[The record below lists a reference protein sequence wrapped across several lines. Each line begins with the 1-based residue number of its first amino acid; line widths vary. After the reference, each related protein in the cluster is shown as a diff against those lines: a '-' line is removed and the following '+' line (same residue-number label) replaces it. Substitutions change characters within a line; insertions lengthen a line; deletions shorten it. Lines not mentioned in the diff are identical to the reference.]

1 MKNIFTKKTVL
12 ALALV
17 STLSTALYAQN
28 GQMRNNNSQEC
39 YMQNGDRGMMNNK
52 NSYNKSEM
60 QGMYIFSQLSLTND
74 QKTKIREIVRESRA
88 KMVHPYDAFTK
99 NSFDKDKFIK
109 MKKEQREQKIEIQA
123 EIMEKAYKVLDA
135 KQKEQLRV
143 LLDIRKEK
151 HNQRF
156 SNK

>member
-28 GQMRNNNSQEC
+28 GDMRNNNSQNC
-39 YMQNGDRGMMNNK
+39 YMQNSDRGMMNHKRSHSK
-52 NSYNKSEM
+52 NEM
-60 QGMYIFSQLSLTND
+60 NGMNIFNQLSLTND
-74 QKTKIREIVRESRA
+74 QKIKIREIVRDSRS

-123 EIMEKAYKVLDA
+123 DIMEKAYKVLDA

-151 HNQRF
+151 QNQRF